1 VSPATAMAVA
11 AMIEMMEEV
20 KATELSGGV
29 RAYELCNS
37 VNESGAAAC

>member
-1 VSPATAMAVA
+1 MAVA

-29 RAYELCNS
+29 RASFAIQSMNLELRL
-37 VNESGAAAC
+37 AKDRR